1 MKHIASGNPT
11 LRAMGLRSLAGQ
23 GLTLF
28 ALNEGAKAL
37 GHAFTNVTPE
47 QIKTY
52 KEEFGPAFM
61 RFSELVPISNI
72 DEKKGTFKVFDL
84 SRFNPYD
91 LVTSTT
97 NNLLIRATDPQATLD
112 PSKIETD
119 VFKSYLDASG
129 PLLDL
134 VNGTLLGFSI
144 GFEGIAEIFEGRT
157 KQGSPIYSDSDRDI
171 DKLDKAIAHLLQ
183 KDEPGIISTGRRILD
198 ALAQDVTGT
207 GQLIKLEDE
216 GFKLAGGS
224 AVTIDVPGSF
234 AYKISEF
241 KNTFK
246 DAKVSEGFYSTKNY
260 QQRGPAQ
267 LVREYNQQNEEAF
280 REQYRFY
287 RAARAALDSGLMTR
301 SQVISALQARDLSGE
316 TIQSILSGRFVPLSY
331 GKDALIGRY
340 NKIKSGQP
348 DKRFN
353 ISDFVPIGDLER
365 VKNKWR
371 KFKFE
376 DFERE
381 RKEPID
387 QTSAL
392 PKLDVEPE
400 EEKIV
405 TPQLPQ
411 SPDPAPPLPQTADVI
426 PATGLT
432 TTESALLSPSDQ
444 IIRQRQRG
452 IV

>member
-1 MKHIASGNPT
+1 M
-11 LRAMGLRSLAGQ
+11 
-23 GLTLF
+23 
-28 ALNEGAKAL
+28 
-37 GHAFTNVTPE
+37 
-47 QIKTY
+47 
-52 KEEFGPAFM
+52 
-61 RFSELVPISNI
+61 
-72 DEKKGTFKVFDL
+72 
-84 SRFNPYD
+84 
-91 LVTSTT
+91 
-97 NNLLIRATDPQATLD
+97 
-112 PSKIETD
+112 
-119 VFKSYLDASG
+119 
-129 PLLDL
+129 
-134 VNGTLLGFSI
+134 
-144 GFEGIAEIFEGRT
+144 
-157 KQGSPIYSDSDRDI
+157 
-171 DKLDKAIAHLLQ
+171 
-183 KDEPGIISTGRRILD
+183 
-198 ALAQDVTGT
+198 
-207 GQLIKLEDE
+207 
-216 GFKLAGGS
+216 
-224 AVTIDVPGSF
+224 
-234 AYKISEF
+234 
-241 KNTFK
+241 
-246 DAKVSEGFYSTKNY
+246 
-260 QQRGPAQ
+260 
-267 LVREYNQQNEEAF
+267 
-280 REQYRFY
+280 
-287 RAARAALDSGLMTR
+287 
-301 SQVISALQARDLSGE
+301 
-316 TIQSILSGRFVPLSY
+316 
-331 GKDALIGRY
+331 IGRY